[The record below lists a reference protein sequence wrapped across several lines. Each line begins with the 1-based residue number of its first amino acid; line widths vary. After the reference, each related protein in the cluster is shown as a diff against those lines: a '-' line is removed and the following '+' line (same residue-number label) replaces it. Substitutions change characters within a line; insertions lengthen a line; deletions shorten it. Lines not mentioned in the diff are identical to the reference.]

1 MTSAKVM
8 NRWLV
13 VAGGILIQVCLGAIY
28 AWSAFTAKLTAA
40 PFALT
45 RTQTQVIFSVGL
57 LSFAVVMALVA
68 GRWQARSGP
77 RIVAATGGAVLG
89 LGYVFAGLSGTSFV
103 GMLVGIGLLGGAGI
117 GLAYVCPI
125 AALVKWF
132 PDKKGMI
139 TGLAV
144 AGFGF
149 GALVWIKLTG
159 GFAFGPV
166 DLTPGWS
173 GLYGAGWTVSEVF
186 LLYGV
191 LCAGLVGLGSLV
203 MVNPPRGWQPDGWVA
218 PTASA
223 ASGGVEF
230 AAGDMIRTR
239 QYWVLFSIFTVG
251 ALAGLMVIGIIRLFG
266 IDALTATGVDVAQ
279 ATAITGTAMG
289 LFYALFNG
297 LGRIV
302 WGAISDKLGRRA
314 SIAVMS
320 LIQGVMMILFFF
332 IGGSEWGLYLGAAL
346 IGFNFGG
353 NFALF
358 PAATAD
364 LFGNDS
370 VGINYPW
377 VFLAYGVGGLFGP
390 ILGGYMGDTG
400 AWAWAFIPAGVA
412 CLAAAALA
420 LTLRPPEGRGEEAVR
435 EPEPEDAVAIATVET
450 REEGELVGV

>member
-1 MTSAKVM
+1 MTAQKVM

-40 PFALT
+40 PFAFS

-68 GRWQARSGP
+68 GKWQARSGP
-77 RIVAATGGAVLG
+77 RVVAATGGLVLG
-89 LGYVFAGLSGTSFV
+89 LGYVLAGLSGTSFL
-103 GMLVGIGLLGGAGI
+103 GMLIGIGLLGGAGI

-149 GALVWIKLTG
+149 GALIWIKLTG
-159 GFAFGPV
+159 GFRFGPV
-166 DLTPGWS
+166 DLTPGWT
-173 GLYGAGWTVSEVF
+173 GLYGAGWSVNQIF
-186 LLYGV
+186 MLYGV
-191 LCAGLVGLGSLV
+191 LFAVLVGLGSVV
-203 MVNPPRGWQPDGWVA
+203 MVNPPEGWQPAGWTPPA
-218 PTASA
+218 ASA
-223 ASGGVEF
+223 SSGGVEF
-230 AAGDMIRTR
+230 TTAEMVRTP
-239 QYWVLFSIFTVG
+239 QYWSLFGVFTVG

-266 IDALTATGVDVAQ
+266 IDTLTQGGMSVEEATV
-279 ATAITGTAMG
+279 ITGTAMG

-297 LGRIV
+297 LGRII
-302 WGAISDKLGRRA
+302 WGTISDALGRRR
-314 SIAVMS
+314 SIVLMS
-320 LIQGVMMILFFF
+320 ALQGVMMILFYF
-332 IGGSEWGLYLGAAL
+332 IGGTEWGLYLGAAF

-364 LFGNDS
+364 LFGNGS
-370 VGINYPW
+370 VGVNYPW
-377 VFLAYGVGGLFGP
+377 VFMAYGVGGLFGP

-400 AWAWAFIPAGVA
+400 AWAYAFIPAGIA
-412 CLAAAALA
+412 CLAAAGVAM
-420 LTLRPPEGRGEEAVR
+420 TLKPPVKSAPAAPSPPELA
-435 EPEPEDAVAIATVET
+435 ATA
-450 REEGELVGV
+450 

>member
-1 MTSAKVM
+1 MTSQKVL

-40 PFALT
+40 PFEFT

-68 GRWQARSGP
+68 GRWQMKSGP
-77 RIVAATGGAVLG
+77 RVVAATGGLVLG
-89 LGYVFAGLSGTSFV
+89 LGYMLAGLTGTSFA
-103 GMLVGIGLLGGAGI
+103 GMLVGIGILGGAGI

-159 GFAFGPV
+159 GFQFGPV
-166 DLTPGWS
+166 NLTPGWA
-173 GLYGAGWTVSEVF
+173 GLYGAGWTVNQIF
-186 LLYGV
+186 MLYGV
-191 LCAGLVGLGSLV
+191 LFAVLVGLGSLV
-203 MVNPPRGWQPDGWVA
+203 MVNPPEGWQPEGWTPPA
-218 PTASA
+218 ASA

-230 AAGDMIRTR
+230 TTAEMIRTP
-239 QYWVLFSIFTVG
+239 QYWGLFSVFAVG

-266 IDALTATGVDVAQ
+266 IDALTASGMEIGQ
-279 ATAITGTAMG
+279 ATVITGTAMG

-302 WGAISDKLGRRA
+302 WGTISDTLGRRN
-314 SIAVMS
+314 SIALMS
-320 LIQGVMMILFFF
+320 LVQGIMMILFFF

-364 LFGNDS
+364 IFGNNN
-370 VGINYPW
+370 VGVNYPW

-400 AWAWAFIPAGVA
+400 AWAWAFIPAGIA
-412 CLAAAALA
+412 CLAAAGLA
-420 LTLRPPEGRGEEAVR
+420 LTLRPPRRRDEQPAVLSD
-435 EPEPEDAVAIATVET
+435 PEPVFAEDPE
-450 REEGELVGV
+450 RELVGV